1 MVGLNQFR
9 IKRLFAY
16 STISH
21 LGFILLALSIN
32 SNDLKGM
39 IKYDSLKEFFNLNN
53 KSEANLD
60 ISKQNPQTE
69 DFTKIAQ
76 FTRDAIKDT
85 LKEDNISYDNAN
97 TKKVTFTIENI
108 ILSSSLTSLIS
119 VLTLIILFF
128 LLIPN
133 E

>member
-1 MVGLNQFR
+1 
-9 IKRLFAY
+9 
-16 STISH
+16 
-21 LGFILLALSIN
+21 
-32 SNDLKGM
+32 M

-69 DFTKIAQ
+69 DFTKIAL

-133 E
+133 EWLKMTNILSIILFNV